1 MQEKSYFTGRVKLAR
16 SRRHLRLSL
25 RQRMI
30 VRWKMSHIRP
40 LIVLPLFVFLVM
52 RTSELV
58 HAQEVYAP
66 TDNKEFVVR
75 YVDVNT
81 MQPASK
87 WEEFV
92 AASYKVSKIYNYP
105 VNVVLAQGALESG
118 RGTSRYAIERNN
130 FLGIGAYDSHPDLA
144 LAFENPE
151 QCVIEYMRI
160 IRTNFP
166 EAWEKRENPDE
177 LLSLLK
183 KNSNGRVYATDPD
196 YISKVKSMDE
206 WR

>member
-92 AASYKVSKIYNYP
+92 AASYKVSEIYNYP
-105 VNVVLAQGALESG
+105 VNVVLAQGALESA
-118 RGTSRYAIERNN
+118 RGTSKYAVERNN
-130 FLGIGAYDSHPDLA
+130 FLGIGAYDWNPDSA
-144 LAFENPE
+144 FTFENPE
-151 QCVIEYMRI
+151 QCVVEYMRI
-160 IRTNFP
+160 IRKNFP
-166 EAWEKRENPDE
+166 EAWDNRDNPE
-177 LLSLLK
+177 QLLK
-183 KNSNGRVYATDPD
+183 LLKHNSKGNMYATDPD
-196 YISKVKSMDE
+196 YVSKVMSMNE
-206 WR
+206 WK